1 MVSLKR
7 KKPAA
12 PQPPMRRLAAPRVMT
27 MPLTEVFEKR
37 RTSRDFSDETVSDED
52 LAAVLWAADGINR
65 KDGAARRPQR

>member
-37 RTSRDFSDETVSDED
+37 RTCLLYTSD
-52 LAAVLWAADGINR
+52 AADEL
-65 KDGAARRPQR
+65 

>member
-52 LAAVLWAADGINR
+52 LAAVLWPLTASTA
-65 KDGAARRPQR
+65 KTGAARRPQR